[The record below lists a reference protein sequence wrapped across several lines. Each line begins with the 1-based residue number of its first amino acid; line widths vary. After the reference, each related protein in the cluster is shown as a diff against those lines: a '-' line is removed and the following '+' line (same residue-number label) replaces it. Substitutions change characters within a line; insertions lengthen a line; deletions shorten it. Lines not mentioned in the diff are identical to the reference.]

1 MNESDPKEV
10 ISVTIPEEQNH
21 RFIQRDLEAGVTVW
35 VPTLGAQKRFLV
47 HYNLS
52 SIHSNK

>member
-1 MNESDPKEV
+1 MSESDPKEV

-21 RFIQRDLEAGVTVW
+21 RFIQRDLEAGVIVW
-35 VPTLGAQKRFLV
+35 VHTLGAQKRFLV
-47 HYNLS
+47 QYNLS